1 MHFSQ
6 KHTIIILPQK
16 FKCNSLNHK
25 SINNNNNNNN
35 NNGMCIIHK
44 QLNILIFNCI
54 SPKTIIINNI
64 NQGLCGETSSGSRGS
79 APCSGLIDRST
90 SRGQGGNTLEKTKVD
105 NKKKS
110 SIRRIN

>member
-6 KHTIIILPQK
+6 KHTIIIIPQK

-25 SINNNNNNNN
+25 SINNNNN

-54 SPKTIIINNI
+54 SLKIIIINNI
-64 NQGLCGETSSGSRGS
+64 NQGLCGETSLGSRGS
-79 APCSGLIDRST
+79 APCGGLVDRST
-90 SRGQGGNTLEKTKVD
+90 SRGQGGNTLEKKRSTI
-105 NKKKS
+105 KK
-110 SIRRIN
+110 IVN